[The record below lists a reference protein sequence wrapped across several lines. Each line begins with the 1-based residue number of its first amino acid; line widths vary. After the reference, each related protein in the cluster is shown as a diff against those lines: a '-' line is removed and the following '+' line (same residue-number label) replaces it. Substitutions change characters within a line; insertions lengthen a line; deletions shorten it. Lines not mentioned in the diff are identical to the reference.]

1 MASAMK
7 KPAKKP
13 TSVVTKSSTKTA
25 AAKKAAPAAK
35 AVSKTATKASA
46 KPVSKAPAK
55 TVKAATKVAA
65 KPVAKAKPAAK
76 VVAKAAAKP
85 TKVATKAV
93 AKSPSKSVSK
103 PATKVA
109 TKPVVKAKAAP
120 AKKVA
125 AAKTPIKTVT
135 KTVVKPAVKAA
146 SKATP
151 ASAAKSSA
159 KAKVVASKVSE
170 KKVLAKGVKPPKV
183 EQKSVKLAQSKI
195 SSKDVK
201 SSVSKKE
208 VEVSKTRATK
218 SEPKAEPKL
227 IKETKEAAKVS
238 AKQIKEVE
246 AASAV
251 TATKKASVTTKASKA
266 KSAVEAVPETTKIT
280 ETVAETA
287 EAKPAKKAT
296 RASAKTEKAPEV
308 QEIKTGSAPTVS
320 QTTDATLLASIDT
333 SGYVLPGVK
342 VPGRRGR
349 KPKEYQPEN
358 EEMAALNA
366 VERAEMKAL
375 DKAKAKDRKAKE
387 KALLKDAFSADPEAT
402 AEELERRRQRLKTL
416 IKMGKDRGY
425 LTFAEINDHLPEN
438 VVDPEA
444 IEGII
449 STFNDMGVA
458 VYEQAPDAEALLLS
472 DNVVT
477 VASDDDE
484 VEAAAEAALSTV
496 DSDFGRTT
504 DPVRMYMREMG
515 TVELLTREGEIVIAK
530 KIEEGLKD
538 MIQAISA
545 CPTTIAEILA
555 QADRIASD
563 EIKVDDIV
571 DGLVDPNAETEEEKA
586 PVVAADADEDE
597 EDEDEDEEEE
607 EEDDA
612 GAVAAGISA
621 EQLEQL
627 KRDSLAKFAVI
638 SENFDKMRKS
648 FEKEG
653 YNSKAYIKAQ
663 EAISNELLGI
673 RFTAKVVEKLCDTL
687 RGQVD
692 EVRHVEKQILDVVVN
707 RCGMPRSH
715 FIKVFPGNETNLNW
729 IDGEVNAGHSYS
741 AVLGRNVPTV
751 QQLQQKLIDLQARVV
766 LPLPDLRGIN
776 KKMSAGEMKARKAKR
791 EMTEA
796 NLRLVISIAKK
807 YTNRGLQFLD
817 LIQEGNIGLMKAV
830 DKFEYRRGYK
840 FSTYATWWI
849 RQAIT
854 RSIADQART
863 IRIPVHM
870 IETINKMNRI
880 SRQILQETGAEPDP
894 ATLAIKMEMPED
906 KIRKIMKI
914 AKEPISME
922 TPIGDDD
929 DSHLGDFIEDNHTL
943 APADAALH
951 ASMRNVVK
959 DVLDSLTPRE
969 AKVLRMRFGVE
980 MSTDH
985 TLEEVGKQFDVTRE
999 RIRQIEAK
1007 ALRKLRHPSRSD
1019 KLKSFL
1025 EGN

>member
-7 KPAKKP
+7 KPANTLTTPATKK
-13 TSVVTKSSTKTA
+13 TNGKV
-25 AAKKAAPAAK
+25 AAKAVAPKPAAKPAAK
-35 AVSKTATKASA
+35 AVAAARQSSKPAAQPVGKLKSAPQKKEVAKDIKAPKVVKKGVEKA
-46 KPVSKAPAK
+46 VAPASKAAPKARTNKVLKDEPKIVAK
-55 TVKAATKVAA
+55 ATSKAAIGKD
-65 KPVAKAKPAAK
+65 AKPAAK
-76 VVAKAAAKP
+76 KTSRQEEAG
-85 TKVATKAV
+85 ATG
-93 AKSPSKSVSK
+93 
-103 PATKVA
+103 T
-109 TKPVVKAKAAP
+109 
-120 AKKVA
+120 
-125 AAKTPIKTVT
+125 
-135 KTVVKPAVKAA
+135 
-146 SKATP
+146 
-151 ASAAKSSA
+151 SS
-159 KAKVVASKVSE
+159 
-170 KKVLAKGVKPPKV
+170 
-183 EQKSVKLAQSKI
+183 I
-195 SSKDVK
+195 
-201 SSVSKKE
+201 SKKADKP
-208 VEVSKTRATK
+208 KTA
-218 SEPKAEPKL
+218 PL
-227 IKETKEAAKVS
+227 
-238 AKQIKEVE
+238 
-246 AASAV
+246 
-251 TATKKASVTTKASKA
+251 KASVTINKTDSKTVIKPTKN
-266 KSAVEAVPETTKIT
+266 
-280 ETVAETA
+280 
-287 EAKPAKKAT
+287 
-296 RASAKTEKAPEV
+296 SAKADKTPEV
-308 QEIKTGSAPTVS
+308 QEIKTGSAPAVS
-320 QTTDATLLASIDT
+320 QTTDAAVLAAIDT

-358 EEMAALNA
+358 EEIAALNA
-366 VERAEMKAL
+366 VERAEMKAI

-387 KALLKDAFSADPEAT
+387 KALLKDAFSSDPEAT
-402 AEELERRRQRLKTL
+402 EEELERRRQKLKTL
-416 IKMGKDRGY
+416 IKLGKDRGY

-449 STFNDMGVA
+449 GTFNDMGVA
-458 VYEQAPDAEALLLS
+458 VYEQAPDAETLLLS

-477 VASDDDE
+477 VTSDDDE

-515 TVELLTREGEIVIAK
+515 SVELLTREGEIVIAK

-555 QADRIASD
+555 AADKIASD
-563 EIKVDDIV
+563 EIKIDEIV
-571 DGLVDPNAETEEEKA
+571 DGLVDPNADD
-586 PVVAADADEDE
+586 VVAPLPVAAAASDEEDE
-597 EDEDEDEEEE
+597 EDEEEDEEEE
-607 EEDDA
+607 EEDDSGAA
-612 GAVAAGISA
+612 GAAGFSN

-627 KRDSLAKFAVI
+627 KRDSLAKFEII
-638 SENFDKMRKS
+638 SSNFDKMRKA

-653 YNSKAYIKAQ
+653 YNSKAYVKAQ
-663 EAISNELLGI
+663 ETISAELLGI

-692 EVRHVEKQILDVVVN
+692 EVRHVEKQILEVVVN
-707 RCGMPRSH
+707 RCGMPRAH
-715 FIKVFPGNETNLNW
+715 FIKVFPGNETNLKW
-729 IDGEVNAGHSYS
+729 VDGEVNGGHSYS
-741 AVLGRNVPTV
+741 AILGRNIPAV

-880 SRQILQETGAEPDP
+880 SRQILQETGVEPDP